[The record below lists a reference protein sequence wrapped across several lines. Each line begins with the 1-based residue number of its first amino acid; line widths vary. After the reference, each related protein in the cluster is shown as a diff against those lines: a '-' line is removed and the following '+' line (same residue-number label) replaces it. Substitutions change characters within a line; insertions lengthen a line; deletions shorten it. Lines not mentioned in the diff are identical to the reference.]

1 VRPTKSEA
9 YKKLLYGAG
18 VFGGTLLGI
27 NILFNGEKRFGGIP
41 EFEHRYLKETFTY
54 TGMGIGMIGVA
65 AKTLHNVGW
74 SYRIMAANP
83 WVVLGV
89 GLVGSLGTMFGTL
102 YTDPDNYI
110 QKHAFWT
117 AFNLTQAVTLAP
129 LFFYN
134 PAILA
139 RAGLY
144 TVGIMGS
151 ISYVAATAKED
162 KYLWLGGPLLAG
174 CAVVVLASFAPMV
187 LPVGTAALAGAE
199 AVSLYGGLALF
210 GGFTLYDVQ
219 KVQHHARLA
228 EQGLIKKDTVNESVK
243 LELDFINIFIR
254 LVQILGNRQNNR

>member
-1 VRPTKSEA
+1 MQPLLLSALRRPAAFTPITKFFVSRTLTTSVRPTVLRRLPLRPNAFSTPATKRLFTAEPAIIVRPTKSEA

-151 ISYVAATAKED
+151 ISYVAATAKE
-162 KYLWLGGPLLAG
+162 
-174 CAVVVLASFAPMV
+174 
-187 LPVGTAALAGAE
+187 
-199 AVSLYGGLALF
+199 VS
-210 GGFTLYDVQ
+210 
-219 KVQHHARLA
+219 
-228 EQGLIKKDTVNESVK
+228 
-243 LELDFINIFIR
+243 
-254 LVQILGNRQNNR
+254 